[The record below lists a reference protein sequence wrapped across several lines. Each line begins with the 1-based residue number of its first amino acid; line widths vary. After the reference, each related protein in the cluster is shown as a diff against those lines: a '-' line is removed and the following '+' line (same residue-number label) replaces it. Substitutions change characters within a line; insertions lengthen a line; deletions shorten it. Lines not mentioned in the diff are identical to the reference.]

1 MHDLTRRGFLCGC
14 SGAIAA
20 LSGSRLNTV
29 AFGDPGLNEEIL
41 LVVFLRG
48 GVDGLNVVPPTA
60 GADRGHYQAARPSLQ
75 VPTTGPEAAIDLDGQ
90 FGLHP
95 AMAPLHGLYQD
106 GRIAI
111 VQGAG
116 MSDVVNHSHFDAMQF
131 IELGTPGSKTTTSGW
146 LTRHLQTAAN
156 LPSEI
161 VMPSL
166 AIGDLQPT
174 SLLGS
179 LETVN
184 MNDPASFNFD
194 NGPWLWRDAQRSAL
208 REMYEASSSWLH
220 DAGVQAMDAVDIVQL
235 NAGDDYTP
243 SGGAVYPAS
252 PFGDHLRVL
261 AQMVKL
267 DLGLQVATIDVGG
280 WDTHENQGVGGGGYL
295 AALLGDMADGLANF
309 YLDLDGAGGGNYT
322 QRLSVVVHSEFGR
335 ELWEN
340 ADGGTEHGY
349 GNNIIVLSGNA
360 IGGLHG
366 TWPGLA
372 AGQLVEGSDV
382 AVTTDYRRV
391 LSEILIRRLC
401 NPSIYQI
408 FPGYF
413 DYQPL
418 GIVQGTDLPPI
429 GGGPPEIFSDGFESG
444 TMAAWSG
451 STSF

>member
-14 SGAIAA
+14 SAAIAA

-48 GVDGLNVVPPTA
+48 GVDGLNVTPPLG
-60 GADRGHYQAARPSLQ
+60 GADRGYYEAARPTLQ
-75 VPTTGPEAAIDLDGQ
+75 IPTAGPGAAIDLDGQ

-116 MSDVVNHSHFDAMQF
+116 MSEVVNHSHFDAMQF
-131 IELGTPGSKTTTSGW
+131 IELGTPGSKTMTTGW
-146 LTRHLQTAAN
+146 LTRHLETAAN
-156 LPSEI
+156 LPTEI

-184 MNDPASFNFD
+184 MSHPELFNFD
-194 NGPWLWRDAQRSAL
+194 NGPWLWRDAQRTAL
-208 REMYEASSSWLH
+208 REIYEASSSWLH
-220 DAGVQAMDAVDIVQL
+220 DAGVQAMDAVDIVSL
-235 NAGDDYTP
+235 NAGDDYVP
-243 SGGAVYPAS
+243 ANGAVYPDG
-252 PFGDHLRVL
+252 PFGDQLRVL

-280 WDTHENQGVGGGGYL
+280 WDTHESQGEAGGGYL
-295 AALLGDMADGLANF
+295 AALLGNLAGGLANF

-322 QRLSVVVHSEFGR
+322 QRLTVVVQSEFGR

-366 TWPGLA
+366 PFPGLA
-372 AGQLVEGSDV
+372 PDQLVGGSDV
-382 AVTTDYRRV
+382 GVENDYRRV
-391 LSEILIRRLC
+391 LSEILIRRMC
-401 NPSIYQI
+401 NPQIYQI
-408 FPGYF
+408 FPGYT

-418 GIVQGTDLPPI
+418 GIVEGVDLPP
-429 GGGPPEIFSDGFESG
+429 GGGPAEIFSDGFESG
-444 TMAAWSG
+444 TTAAWS
-451 STSF
+451 

>member
-14 SGAIAA
+14 SAAIAA

-41 LVVFLRG
+41 LVIFLRG
-48 GVDGLNVVPPTA
+48 GVDGLNVVPPLA
-60 GADRGHYQAARPSLQ
+60 GADRGYYEAARPSLQ
-75 VPTTGPEAAIDLDGQ
+75 VPTSGPTAAIDLNGQ

-95 AMAPLHGLYQD
+95 ALAPLHPLYQD
-106 GRIAI
+106 GRLAI

-116 MSDVVNHSHFDAMQF
+116 MSDVVNRSHFDAMQF
-131 IELGTPGSKTTTSGW
+131 IELGTPGSKTISSGW

-156 LPSEI
+156 LPTEI

-179 LETVN
+179 HETVN
-184 MNDPASFNFD
+184 MNDPESFNFN
-194 NGPWLWRDAQRSAL
+194 NGPWLWRDAQRTAL
-208 REMYEASSSWLH
+208 REIYEASSSWLH

-235 NAGDDYTP
+235 NAGDDYIP
-243 SGGAVYPAS
+243 ANGAVYPES
-252 PFGDHLRVL
+252 PLGDQLRVL
-261 AQMVKL
+261 AQMIKL
-267 DLGLQVATIDVGG
+267 DLGLQVATIDIGG
-280 WDTHENQGVGGGGYL
+280 WDTHESQGTGGGGYL
-295 AALLGDMADGLANF
+295 AALLGDLAAGMANF
-309 YLDLDGAGGGNYT
+309 YLDLDGVGGGDYT
-322 QRLSVVVHSEFGR
+322 QRLTVVVQSEFGR

-340 ADGGTEHGY
+340 ADSGTEHGY

-366 TWPGLA
+366 SWPGLA
-372 AGQLVEGSDV
+372 PDQLVEGSDV

-391 LSEILIRRLC
+391 LSEILIRRMC
-401 NPSIYQI
+401 NPAIYEI
-408 FPGYF
+408 FPDYT

-418 GIVQGTDLPPI
+418 GIVQGVDLPPI
-429 GGGPPEIFSDGFESG
+429 GGGSSEIFDDDFESG
-444 TMAAWSG
+444 TTGAWS
-451 STSF
+451 STVG